1 MSKQRNERVMES
13 LKSSLKKDEI
23 DLETEKIKFI
33 NEIKGIK
40 KEELFP
46 APKKLS
52 LWKKI
57 LKVMNF

>member
-1 MSKQRNERVMES
+1 MES

-46 APKKLS
+46 KPS
-52 LWKKI
+52 Q
-57 LKVMNF
+57 

>member
-1 MSKQRNERVMES
+1 MSKQQNEIVMES

-46 APKKLS
+46 KPKKMS
-52 LWKKI
+52 LGKRI
-57 LKVMNF
+57 MKVMNF